1 VPRQSLNETLIS
13 KVPLF
18 ATLPHDEQRRL
29 AETLRPCE
37 IPANTVLFREG
48 EYGDRFYIVID
59 GQIEIVK
66 ALGTADER
74 LLGVRG
80 RGEFV
85 GEMSLFR
92 GDGLR
97 MASVRARGSSR
108 LLEMTRAEFDALLHR
123 QPTLAYEMVSV
134 LSVRLRESEE
144 ATIRDLQEKN
154 LQLTQAYRELQA
166 AQAQL
171 IEKERMERE
180 LQVAR
185 TIQESILPRS
195 LPELAG
201 FDFDARMVPARIVGG
216 DCFDFIPLGPDTLG
230 IVVGDACDKG
240 VPAAIFMA
248 LTRSLVRAEASR
260 ARSPREALLSVNRH
274 LLDMNDAGMFVT
286 ALYGVLHRATRTFDY
301 ARAGHDLPLVRG
313 VGGAV
318 LAPPHSTGQ
327 PLGLWPEMLLDEQ
340 RVVIPRGGALL
351 LYTDGVTEAIDPQ
364 GALFGIKRLRSTVSA
379 YRSGSAQELCD
390 NVLQAVTAFSGGAPQ
405 EDDVTLVAVHAQ

>member
-1 VPRQSLNETLIS
+1 MPRQSLNETLIGQ
-13 KVPLF
+13 VPLF
-18 ATLPHDEQRRL
+18 VTLPRDELRRL

-37 IPANTVLFREG
+37 IPAHTILFREG
-48 EYGDRFYIVID
+48 EYGERFYILID
-59 GQIEIVK
+59 GQIEIIK
-66 ALGTADER
+66 AFGTADER
-74 LLGVRG
+74 LIGVRG
-80 RGEFV
+80 PGEYI
-85 GEMSLFR
+85 GEMSLVHR
-92 GDGLR
+92 DGLR
-97 MASVRARGSSR
+97 TATVRTRGPAR

-123 QPTLAYEMVSV
+123 QPTLAYEMVRV
-134 LSVRLRESEE
+134 LSMRLRESDD

-154 LQLTQAYRELQA
+154 RQLTQAYQELQA

-171 IEKERMERE
+171 IEKERLERE

-185 TIQESILPRS
+185 AIQESILPRN
-195 LPELAG
+195 LPQLPG
-201 FDFDARMVPARIVGG
+201 FDFDARIVPARTVGG

-260 ARSPREALLSVNRH
+260 AYSPREALLNVNRH
-274 LLDMNDAGMFVT
+274 LLDMNDSGMFVT
-286 ALYGVLHRATRTFDY
+286 ALYGVLHQSTRTFDY
-301 ARAGHDLPLVRG
+301 ARAGHELPLVRG

-318 LAPPHSTGQ
+318 LAPPHSIGQ
-327 PLGLWPEMLLDEQ
+327 PLGLWPDLLLDEQ

-364 GALFGIKRLRSTVSA
+364 GALFGAKRLRTAVSA

-390 NVLQAVTAFSGGAPQ
+390 NVLEAVIDFRSTAPQ

>member
-1 VPRQSLNETLIS
+1 MPRQSLNETLIGQ
-13 KVPLF
+13 VPLF
-18 ATLPHDEQRRL
+18 VTLPPDELRRL

-37 IPANTVLFREG
+37 IPARTILFREG
-48 EYGDRFYIVID
+48 EYGERFYIVLD

-74 LLGVRG
+74 LIGVRG
-80 RGEFV
+80 PGEYV
-85 GEMSLFR
+85 GEMSLLH

-97 MASVRARGSSR
+97 TATVRARVSTQ

-123 QPTLAYEMVSV
+123 QPTLAYEMVRV
-134 LSVRLRESEE
+134 LSVRLRESDD

-154 LQLTQAYRELQA
+154 RQLTQAYQELQS
-166 AQAQL
+166 AQTQL
-171 IEKERMERE
+171 IEKERLERE

-185 TIQESILPRS
+185 SIQESILPRN
-195 LPELAG
+195 LPQLAG
-201 FDFDARMVPARIVGG
+201 FDFDARIVPARTVGG

-260 ARSPREALLSVNRH
+260 ARSPREALLNVNRH
-274 LLDMNDAGMFVT
+274 LLDMNDVGMFVT
-286 ALYGVLHRATRTFDY
+286 ALYGVLNRSRRTFDY
-301 ARAGHDLPLVRG
+301 ARAGHALPLVRG

-318 LAPPHSTGQ
+318 LVPSHSTGQ
-327 PLGLWPEMLLDEQ
+327 PLGLWPDMLLDEQ

-364 GALFGIKRLRSTVSA
+364 GTLFGVKRLRAAMSA
-379 YRSGSAQELCD
+379 HPSGSARELCD
-390 NVLQAVTAFSGGAPQ
+390 QVLQAVTAFSGTAPQ